1 MNQDFINEV
10 QNQLKKINQELKSF
24 FLAYFNFFKDMF
36 TGLFW
41 HFEAVKSL
49 FSSLLYRKRGRWA
62 RPFAHFFLA
71 LFIFLGIT
79 LSPRIERALRD
90 DSIQWNTY
98 SPSSA
103 YATYSQGAKNA
114 TTIESSHQRGNIVT
128 YTVREGDTVSSIAE
142 KFGVSIDTVI
152 WANNISSVTSIK
164 PGQQLQIPPVTGI
177 VYEVQRG
184 ETVYSIAEKHE
195 ANPQAIVDFPFN
207 SFANDETFALAVG
220 QTLIIPDGVKPKA
233 RPVAPPQPAYIAQA
247 EVQTGGGSGT
257 FIWPTGGRITQRYVW
272 YHRGIDIANNTSP
285 AIVAAQSG
293 HVSAV
298 IYNRYGYGN
307 HVVVDHGNGY
317 QTLYAHL
324 SRIYVQ
330 PNQQVSSGQALGQMG
345 TTGRSTGIH
354 LHFEVIHNGVK
365 LNPLSLLQ

>member
-1 MNQDFINEV
+1 MNQNFIDEV
-10 QNQLKKINQELKSF
+10 QNQLKTIGQELKSF
-24 FLAYFNFFKDMF
+24 FLAYFYFFKDIF

-41 HFEAVKSL
+41 HFESVKG
-49 FSSLLYRKRGRWA
+49 FISSMLYRKRGRWA

-79 LSPRIERALRD
+79 LSPRIERALRND
-90 DSIQWNTY
+90 TIQWSTY

-103 YATYSQGAKNA
+103 YATYSQETRSV
-114 TTIESSHQRGNIVT
+114 TTLESSHRRGNIVT
-128 YTVREGDTVSSIAE
+128 YTVREGDTVSTIAE

-152 WANNISSVTSIK
+152 WANDISSVTKIK
-164 PGQQLQIPPVTGI
+164 PGQQLKIPPVTGI

-233 RPVAPPQPAYIAQA
+233 RPVSPPQPAYIAQA
-247 EVQTGGGSGT
+247 EVQTGGGGT
-257 FIWPTGGRITQRYVW
+257 FIWPTSGRITQRYVW
-272 YHRGIDIANNTSP
+272 YHRGIDIANQATP
-285 AIVAAQSG
+285 VIVAAQG
-293 HVSAV
+293 GRVSAL

-330 PNQQVSSGQALGQMG
+330 PNQQVSAGQALGQMG
-345 TTGRSTGIH
+345 STGRSTGIH

-365 LNPLSLLQ
+365 LNPLSVLQ